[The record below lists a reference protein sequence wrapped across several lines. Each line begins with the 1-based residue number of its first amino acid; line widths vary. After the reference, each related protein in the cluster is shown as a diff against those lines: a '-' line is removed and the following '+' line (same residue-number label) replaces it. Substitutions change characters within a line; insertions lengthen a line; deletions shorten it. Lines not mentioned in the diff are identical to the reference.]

1 MINGIKI
8 ILYGTLHNKSAT
20 VKNIYSVIDIHMGLA
35 PGPLQILKSRDAQVP
50 YVKCQRICIQPTHTL
65 PYTLNYLWVTYN
77 T

>member
-35 PGPLQILKSRDAQVP
+35 PGPLQMLKSRDAQVP
-50 YVKCQRICIQPTHTL
+50 YVKCQKNLHTTYAHPPL
-65 PYTLNYLWVTYN
+65 YFKSSLGYL
-77 T
+77 

>member
-35 PGPLQILKSRDAQVP
+35 PGPLQILKSRDQTHVS
-50 YVKCQRICIQPTHTL
+50 RIAGGFFTI
-65 PYTLNYLWVTYN
+65 
-77 T
+77 